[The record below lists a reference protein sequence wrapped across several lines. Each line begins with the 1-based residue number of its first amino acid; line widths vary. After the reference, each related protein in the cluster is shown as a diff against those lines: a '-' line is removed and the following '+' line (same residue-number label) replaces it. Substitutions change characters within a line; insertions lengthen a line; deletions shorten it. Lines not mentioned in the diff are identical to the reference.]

1 MRSWHGDCWNNAPE
15 ASGFS
20 GPSMAIPVNKADERD
35 ESKRNRLLSPGGQK
49 GFLRS
54 RRKWMNPI
62 PEKFANVL
70 VSRVYLVE
78 RAGSQPAVAKSGRVH
93 CNFAYSALACFRMG
107 MSGSASFQMVKQST
121 ASFLGS
127 ERQMILSA
135 RAERQVSCRPATS
148 GTGEFGRI

>member
-70 VSRVYLVE
+70 VSRWLPIRYPDYFWLLVLAFGLCE
-78 RAGSQPAVAKSGRVH
+78 RSSLLPDRFKCSGIPV
-93 CNFAYSALACFRMG
+93 
-107 MSGSASFQMVKQST
+107 
-121 ASFLGS
+121 
-127 ERQMILSA
+127 I
-135 RAERQVSCRPATS
+135 RP
-148 GTGEFGRI
+148 